1 MNALQHFQPVPQ
13 RPSPPGDWQTGR
25 EGGGPSATPGG
36 GLSSL
41 PVARMDAALRAR
53 LADLCGELR
62 SASLEPDV
70 ARVQRVVDQ
79 LIALAGV
86 DEPAGP
92 QPLLRLDGRRRVLL
106 EALVKR
112 AGDVCSL
119 GFLAEAIGVRA
130 RSTKVV
136 KVYVCQVRAELARH
150 GLPDAIE
157 NVWGMGYLI
166 AASDAR
172 RVRRLMRAKAS
183 DIRTV
188 FNRESGN
195 E

>member
-1 MNALQHFQPVPQ
+1 M
-13 RPSPPGDWQTGR
+13 
-25 EGGGPSATPGG
+25 
-36 GLSSL
+36 
-41 PVARMDAALRAR
+41 
-53 LADLCGELR
+53 
-62 SASLEPDV
+62 
-70 ARVQRVVDQ
+70 
-79 LIALAGV
+79 IALAGV
-86 DEPAGP
+86 EEPIGP
-92 QPLLRLDGRRRVLL
+92 QSLLRLDGRKRVLL
-106 EALVKR
+106 DALIKR
-112 AGDVCSL
+112 AGDICSL

-130 RSTKVV
+130 HSNKVV

-150 GLPDAIE
+150 GLPDAIQ

-183 DIRTV
+183 DIGTD